1 MSVSRCFAVV
11 IFLSLF
17 VSPVAVK
24 AESRVIS
31 DAAVFDQ
38 EETTTYYR
46 AVFAQ
51 YLTVIPDANLEDGNQ
66 SVDCG
71 LSISNVC
78 AAPGAVAPLI
88 GTQQGPTSG
97 KVTLFLYGGDGE
109 VIVYKPDSDSVGEG
123 LNPDGTLSEGRTWRV
138 LLAQILADHSGSN
151 DLSQEHFSG
160 YAWVLSEFDC
170 LGGTYNNTVFGVGFT
185 QAFEFLPGMGQGGWF
200 GGIPVSG
207 LQTGQLMELLQ
218 RGPGALNQLPGQ

>member
-1 MSVSRCFAVV
+1 MSVLRYFAGF
-11 IFLSLF
+11 IFLSLLGA
-17 VSPVAVK
+17 PVA
-24 AESRVIS
+24 AQAQSRPVS
-31 DAAVFDQ
+31 DAAIFDQ

-51 YLTVIPDANLEDGNQ
+51 YLTVIPDANLDDGNQ

-88 GTQQGPTSG
+88 GTQLGPTSG
-97 KVTLFLYGGDGE
+97 RVTLFLYGGDGD

-138 LLAQILADHSGSN
+138 LLAQILADHNGSS

-160 YAWVLSEFDC
+160 YAWILSEFDC

-207 LQTGQLMELLQ
+207 LQVEQLMELLQ
-218 RGPGALNQLPGQ
+218 RGPGALGQLPRE